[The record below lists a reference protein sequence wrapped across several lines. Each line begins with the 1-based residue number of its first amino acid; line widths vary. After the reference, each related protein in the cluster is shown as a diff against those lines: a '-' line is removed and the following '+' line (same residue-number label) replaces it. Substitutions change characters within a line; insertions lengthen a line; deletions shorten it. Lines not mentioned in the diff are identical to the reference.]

1 MRTPWMY
8 RAGALLALFAGFVAV
23 SVDASFSLDW
33 IKLNIPTDGD
43 TEKLLAFVLC
53 VLASSFGALVTNP
66 QSWALLFTGT
76 QALAR
81 IRDENQRL
89 LTMFGSGLTV
99 LFMFA
104 IFVAVYGTDLLSNYS
119 QTGSWFASVFICFAS
134 DACFMMVPFL
144 WNLSRAASLRIQELE
159 DVLYRSGSKTTVENK
174 DKATENQKTYRRQ
187 NGRFK

>member
-8 RAGALLALFAGFVAV
+8 RAGALFALFAGLVAV

-33 IKLNIPTDGD
+33 IQLNIPTDSD

-81 IRDENQRL
+81 IQDENQRL
-89 LTMFGSGLTV
+89 LTMLGSGLTV

-104 IFVAVYGTDLLSNYS
+104 IFVAVYGTDLISNYS

-144 WNLSRAASLRIQELE
+144 WNLGRAATLRIQELE
-159 DVLYRSGSKTTVENK
+159 DAFYRGGSSTSADNK
-174 DKATENQKTYRRQ
+174 DNTTQKKKVYRRG
-187 NGRFK
+187 GRFN